1 MRSVGRRDR
10 SIAEIL
16 RALPVIPSAARV
28 NPEEVF
34 ARAELHGVA
43 GVVLDAW
50 RAAELA
56 LPEPL
61 AAKVEA
67 RDLAR
72 RIDHDA
78 HLATLERIDA
88 ELDRVGLDAIALK
101 GPLFARRF
109 YPRASAR
116 GSSDIDLLVAEAQI
130 QGARTALAAM
140 GYVGEDSPEE
150 ARFRREHHHLHFHHP
165 HAPVLELHF
174 HAYRGFGATLASEA
188 LLARAAPV
196 AGFARLRVPAPEDE
210 LVYLAVH
217 AASHRF
223 GRLAWLYDLKLLVEA
238 LPPEQIARAAA
249 RAAEWGYARVVA
261 FTAAVLADVL
271 GVEPEVVRPLGALD
285 RARGVLVGS
294 IVVEPPTRA
303 ARAATRLAYTMML
316 ADSPSR
322 AVEHATQTLRSKAR
336 QLARRRS

>member
-16 RALPVIPSAARV
+16 RALPAIAPAARV

-34 ARAELHGVA
+34 ARAEVHGVA
-43 GVVLDAW
+43 GVLLDAW
-50 RAAELA
+50 RSAELT

-72 RIDHDA
+72 RIDQDA

-101 GPLFARRF
+101 GPLFARRY

-116 GSSDIDLLVAEAQI
+116 GSSDIDLLVAEARI
-130 QGARTALAAM
+130 QDARTALAAV

-150 ARFRREHHHLHFHHP
+150 ERFRREHHHLHFHHP

-174 HAYRGFGATLASEA
+174 HAYRGFGVTLTSEA
-188 LLARAAPV
+188 LLARSEPV
-196 AGFARLRVPAPEDE
+196 PGFSRLRVPAPEDE

-223 GRLAWLYDLKLLVEA
+223 GRIGWLYDLKLMVEV
-238 LPPEQIARAAA
+238 LTPEQIERAAA

-261 FTAAVLADVL
+261 LTATMLVDVL
-271 GVEPEVVRPLGALD
+271 GVEPDVVRPLGSLD
-285 RARGVLVGS
+285 RTRDVLVRS
-294 IVVEPPTRA
+294 IVVEPRTRI
-303 ARAATRLAYTMML
+303 ARAATRFAYTMML
-316 ADSPSR
+316 ADSPSM
-322 AVEHATQTLRSKAR
+322 AIDHAAQTLLSKAR
-336 QLARRRS
+336 QLARHHS